1 MQCISRFVQ
10 LVIVLLLT
18 GCGFHLQGAAH
29 LPVAFK
35 VTYLD
40 AADRYTSFH
49 QALSQQLTSAGAQI
63 ASQQAGANAVIE
75 IVNDETSQR
84 VLSIS
89 ASNIPTEYELSY
101 KIKYRV
107 RLGEQ
112 EIVPLQSLVLM
123 RSYSFTESAA
133 LAKEREQD
141 IIRSALAK
149 ELAALVMRRLA
160 VLSP

>member
-1 MQCISRFVQ
+1 MRCIGRFVQ
-10 LVIVLLLT
+10 FVCVLLLS
-18 GCGFHLQGAAH
+18 GCGFHLQGATH
-29 LPVAFK
+29 LPAAFK

-40 AADRYTSFH
+40 AADRYTEFH
-49 QALSQQLTSAGAQI
+49 QALSQQLKSAGAQVV
-63 ASQQAGANAVIE
+63 SQQARSNAVIE

-89 ASNIPTEYELSY
+89 AANIPTEYEISY

-107 RLGEQ
+107 RLGAQ
-112 EIVPLQSLVLM
+112 EVVPLQSLVLT

-133 LAKEREQD
+133 LAKEREQE

-149 ELAALVMRRLA
+149 DLAGLVMRRLA
-160 VLSP
+160 VLTQ